1 MNYKKLTDLEK
12 NRVLDEVVAY
22 FSLLEDKKRL
32 AAQNQEAAKSQ
43 KTKKEG
49 FESANPKI

>member
-22 FSLLEDKKRL
+22 NSLLEDKKRL
-32 AAQNQEAAKSQ
+32 AAQKTESSQ
-43 KTKKEG
+43 KPENQKRG
-49 FESANPKI
+49 L

>member
-22 FSLLEDKKRL
+22 NSLLEDKKRL
-32 AAQNQEAAKSQ
+32 AAQKPGSSQKPENQER
-43 KTKKEG
+43 G
-49 FESANPKI
+49 L